1 MNVAII
7 VIYLLLMLGFGWWGR
22 TRTATAAD
30 YLVAGRRLGPVFYT
44 GTMSALVLGSAST
57 VGGVGLGYQYGLGG
71 IWLVVAIGVGVV
83 LLSLLFAGRIQRL
96 RIFTVTQMLTLR
108 YGFEATRVSSI
119 VMAAYTL
126 MLAVTSTS
134 AYAAIFTV
142 LFGVDRWVGVLLGGV
157 VVLLYSSIGG
167 MWSITL
173 TDLVQFVL
181 MTIGIIMLMLPFS
194 LSLAGGWAGLQ
205 SRLDASYFDLGSHGG
220 DWIVTQFVIFTFGLL
235 IGQDIWQRVFT
246 ARSDE
251 VARWGGVAAGIYT
264 IVYGIAGA
272 VAGMSAAVLLPG
284 IEVRDEV
291 FVALAD
297 KALPVG
303 IGGLVMA
310 AGVAAMMSTAS
321 GALIACATVTRVDIV
336 PLLAG
341 LVGRR
346 DSAPRD
352 DDAASNTERFFV
364 VGLGL
369 AAILITLAV
378 DDVVAGADD
387 RLRHS
392 RRRTARADP
401 RRAAVEAGHRRRGR
415 RVDGRRHRR
424 RARRDGDLR
433 GARQRADLLRAR
445 AVGGDVRRR
454 LAPDAPHRPAGPRG
468 MGAAPGR
475 LTHPGGRG
483 RLSRAPRE
491 PVPRDP
497 RSTSSRLHVLSERG
511 RRLSAPARCA
521 QRTPG
526 TQGTQGTAGTHGT
539 HSPTTLTALTALTAP
554 EAASGGRRAAARRS
568 RRGPR
573 RPRPPRPTP
582 PGRAGSARRPRAATR
597 LRTAVS

>member
-7 VIYLLLMLGFGWWGR
+7 VLYLLLMLGFGWWGR

-83 LLSLLFAGRIQRL
+83 LLSLFFAGRIQRL

-378 DDVVAGADD
+378 DDVVAALTIAYDILVGGLLVPILGGLLWKRATGAGAVA
-387 RLRHS
+387 S
-392 RRRTARADP
+392 MVVGT
-401 RRAAVEAGHRRRGR
+401 AAVLVAMGIFGVLANEPIYYGLVLSA
-415 RVDGRRHRR
+415 VTFVVVS
-424 RARRDGDLR
+424 
-433 GARQRADLLRAR
+433 LLTRPTDPQVHA
-445 AVGGDVRRR
+445 AWEQR
-454 LAPDAPHRPAGPRG
+454 LAA
-468 MGAAPGR
+468 
-475 LTHPGGRG
+475 
-483 RLSRAPRE
+483 SR
-491 PVPRDP
+491 
-497 RSTSSRLHVLSERG
+497 
-511 RRLSAPARCA
+511 
-521 QRTPG
+521 
-526 TQGTQGTAGTHGT
+526 TQEV
-539 HSPTTLTALTALTAP
+539 
-554 EAASGGRRAAARRS
+554 EA
-568 RRGPR
+568 
-573 RPRPPRPTP
+573 
-582 PGRAGSARRPRAATR
+582 
-597 LRTAVS
+597 V